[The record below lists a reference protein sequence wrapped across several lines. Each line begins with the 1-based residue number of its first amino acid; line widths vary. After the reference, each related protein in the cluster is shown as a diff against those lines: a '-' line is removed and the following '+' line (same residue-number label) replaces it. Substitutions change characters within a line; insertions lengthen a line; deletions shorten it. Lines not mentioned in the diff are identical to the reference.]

1 MKKII
6 QKICSVSLL
15 LFLSGTMLH
24 AANENSLDEKIFTEL
39 RGHASFNVVFI
50 VIAVIFSGLII
61 TLVRIDR
68 KVSRLEKEMKG
79 PKS

>member
-1 MKKII
+1 MKNMLPRIFA
-6 QKICSVSLL
+6 SLAFLL
-15 LFLSGTMLH
+15 LSSTLMQAQS
-24 AANENSLDEKIFTEL
+24 SLDEKIFTEL

-50 VIAVIFSGLII
+50 VIAIIFIGLIA
-61 TLVRIDR
+61 TLIRIDR

>member
-1 MKKII
+1 MKNIFQRFI
-6 QKICSVSLL
+6 TSIALILL
-15 LFLSGTMLH
+15 SSTVMN
-24 AANENSLDEKIFTEL
+24 AQSSLDEKIFTEL

-50 VIAVIFSGLII
+50 VIAIIFTGLII
-61 TLVRIDR
+61 TLIRIDR

>member
-1 MKKII
+1 MKNIFSRFLTSMI
-6 QKICSVSLL
+6 LILL
-15 LFLSGTMLH
+15 SSGMMN
-24 AANENSLDEKIFTEL
+24 AQNGSLDENIFTEL

-50 VIAVIFSGLII
+50 VIAIIFIGLIA

-68 KVSRLEKEMKG
+68 KVSRIEKEMKG

>member
-1 MKKII
+1 MKNILRRFFTI
-6 QKICSVSLL
+6 ALILL
-15 LFLSGTMLH
+15 SSTLMNAQS
-24 AANENSLDEKIFTEL
+24 SLDEKIFTQL

-50 VIAVIFSGLII
+50 IIAVIFIGLII
-61 TLVRIDR
+61 TLIRIDR